1 MKMIPLKSEARDGKV
16 AVNPLRRSGKVP
28 CVLYGNAF
36 ANMTISCDHSEL
48 FRVYTKAG
56 ESVLVEID
64 VAGKKVPA
72 LFHDVA
78 FAPVRN
84 EIIHVDFYVVDMN
97 KEIEA
102 NVPIVFLGIAPAVRD
117 SGAVLVT
124 VLDHLT
130 IKCLPGD
137 LPQHLEASIES
148 LMEFNDAIHVS
159 DVKIPAKVKA
169 MEDAASVVATV
180 QEPRREVVE
189 EVVPA
194 EGELAPGATAEG
206 AVPAE
211 GAAAAAA
218 APEAGK
224 KEKKDKKE

>member
-1 MKMIPLKSEARDGKV
+1 MKMIPLKSEARDTKV

-36 ANMTISCDHSEL
+36 ANMSISCDHSEL

-64 VAGKKVPA
+64 VDGKKVPA

-102 NVPIVFLGIAPAVRD
+102 HVPVVFTGISPAVRD
-117 SGAVLVT
+117 IGAVLVT

-137 LPQHLEASIES
+137 LPQHLEASIEG
-148 LMEFNDAIHVS
+148 LAEFNDAIYVS

-169 MEDAASVVATV
+169 MEDADSVVATV

-189 EVVPA
+189 EVVPV
-194 EGELAPGATAEG
+194 EGEVVPGVTAEG

-211 GAAAAAA
+211 GAAAAA
-218 APEAGK
+218 PEAGK
-224 KEKKDKKE
+224 KEKKEKK